1 MSAGLATDSA
11 GRARGNVP
19 VAVPVPG
26 GGGGGFVCG
35 PYCGGVVGCVG
46 VYGLLWDI
54 TGCASA
60 GGCWFMVSGERG
72 CIMDGLSPGFARG
85 RLDNSSS
92 CCEDEGSTH
101 FFYSLLWI
109 RVHGFLWRF
118 LNTGWCPRG
127 IPESGV
133 VISC

>member
-46 VYGLLWDI
+46 VYSLLRDI

-60 GGCWFMVSGERG
+60 GGGCWFMVSGERG
-72 CIMDGLSPGFARG
+72 YIILWMGSHLDSLADAWTIAAAAARMKVVRIFIFCMDKGARLLVEIFKY
-85 RLDNSSS
+85 RLVPA
-92 CCEDEGSTH
+92 
-101 FFYSLLWI
+101 
-109 RVHGFLWRF
+109 R
-118 LNTGWCPRG
+118 NT
-127 IPESGV
+127 
-133 VISC
+133 